1 MPESCRRGAAMKK
14 FWKGILLLLLFLFLT
29 EITISCTQQGKDY
42 TEGWEGRL
50 NRIQPPV
57 QIMDVMGLKPGMV
70 IGDIGAG
77 TGRFA
82 VWFADRVGESGR
94 VYAND
99 ISERSLRHLE
109 RRCQRHG
116 FKNVTIVLGEVAET
130 NIPSGVLDIAFMINV
145 YHHLDKPVELIRS
158 IIPTLKP
165 DGMLVIVEHDP
176 IKSGYR
182 SESTAK
188 DKMIRQAGQ
197 AGYELIKIEDFLP
210 KDYIYF
216 FRPKGTN

>member
-1 MPESCRRGAAMKK
+1 MKK
-14 FWKGILLLLLFLFLT
+14 LLKGILLLVLFLSLT
-29 EITISCTQQGKDY
+29 EMSTACTQQSKDY
-42 TEGWEGRL
+42 AEGWERRL
-50 NRIQPPV
+50 NRIQPPI
-57 QIMDVMGLKPGMV
+57 QIMDTMGLKPGMV

-99 ISERSLRHLE
+99 INERSLRRLG
-109 RRCQRHG
+109 RRCQRLG
-116 FKNVTIVLGEVAET
+116 FNNVTIVLGEVVET
-130 NIPSGVLDIAFMINV
+130 NIPAGVLDIAFMINV

-182 SESTAK
+182 SHESTAK
-188 DKMIRQAGQ
+188 DKLISQADQ

-210 KDYIYF
+210 NDYIYF
-216 FRPKGTN
+216 FRPEKKS